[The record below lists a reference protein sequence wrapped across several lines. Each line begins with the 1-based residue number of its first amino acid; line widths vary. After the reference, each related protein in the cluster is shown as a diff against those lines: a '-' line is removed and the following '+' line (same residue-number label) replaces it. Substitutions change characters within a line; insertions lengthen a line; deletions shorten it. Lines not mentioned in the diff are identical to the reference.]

1 MIVVL
6 IALLAAVLIACGQE
20 PTLTPP
26 PEPTTTAEPV
36 ATATPDPTATP
47 TPTPDPTSTP
57 TPKATATPEPAA
69 TPTPMPT
76 PEPTTAPEPT
86 ATATPD
92 PTATPTP
99 TPTPEPTATATPD
112 PTATPTPEPTAT
124 PAPAATATPE
134 PAATPAPTPTPDP
147 AAEVT
152 PEPEVDAPLPFD
164 PAVVRGVLSNGMSY
178 YIRRNEEPRGRAHI
192 SLAVKAGSVH
202 EEESQRGLAHFVE
215 HMAFNGTERFAKQEI
230 VDYLES
236 IGSGL
241 GHDLNASVGFDDTLY
256 FLEIPT
262 DDPEITETAFRIL
275 SDWAYAIS
283 FDPEEVELERGVV
296 LEEWR
301 LFQGFNSRLRDNLLQ
316 LFFGSSVYAHRSPIG
331 LTEVI
336 ETAPAQLLR
345 DFYERWYR
353 PDLMAVVAVGD
364 FDVELIEAKVKQH
377 FAPPP
382 EGEATQERAAVAPS
396 TERPSIDVPGH
407 DAPWVEVFTDE
418 ESPGTQF
425 VLIRKLAPDMGQD
438 RTAFRRSVV
447 ERLAFMMLNARL
459 NERAQFADPP
469 YLLASAYRSRYVVPL
484 DIVVFSAWVN
494 PGGIET
500 GLAAVLEE
508 RQRIGLHGFTESE
521 LAREKSNLLRS
532 VESLYKQR
540 DQTPSQDFADEYT
553 DHFLNGT
560 PSVGIEAEWELYQE
574 LLPLITLAEFD
585 GVAESWTRP
594 EDTALLVVR
603 PAEIEGSSDGDLT
616 AATLAQLEA
625 ANTLEVEPY
634 ADVLGDVP
642 LLAALPTPG
651 SITSEEQIESIDA
664 RKWTLSNGIT
674 VIAKQTDFRDD
685 EVEFTAFSPGGHSLV
700 ADEDHVSATY
710 AAQIIGGSGVG
721 PHDNVTLEKLLAG
734 KRVSVFPY
742 IGELFEGFSGSASPE
757 DMETMFQLITLY
769 ATAPRLDPAFF
780 ERYEAQLRSSAEYRA
795 ADPDSVLFDTLNTVR
810 RQGHFR
816 ARPLSVE
823 LLEELD
829 QGRAEAVYADR
840 FADLGDA
847 TFVFVG
853 AFDWK
858 ELRSLAATYLASLPA
873 GGRVEEWRDVG
884 IDPPMGIEDHIV
896 RAGIEPRANTVL
908 LFAGDMDWSREEAL
922 KLNVAGEM
930 LGIRLRERVREE
942 LGGTYSISV
951 RASGSSLPDAEY
963 LGYAIFGSDP
973 SRTEE
978 LFGEVFE
985 EVKWL
990 REGGEQEYLDKVKE
1004 ILRTSREEDL
1014 RENGFWLGQIR
1025 AAAQRGEEFT
1035 EIVGFDELLDAL
1047 TLEDIAAAAQRYF
1060 TDDRYVR
1067 VVLLPEED

>member
-1 MIVVL
+1 MSGKLRSAAIVVL
-6 IALLAAVLIACGQE
+6 IALLAAVLIACDQE
-20 PTLTPP
+20 PTLTSLPAP
-26 PEPTTTAEPV
+26 TTAAASTATASPEPSPTPTPMPEPATAVVPR

-47 TPTPDPTSTP
+47 TPAPTT
-57 TPKATATPEPAA
+57 EPAA
-69 TPTPMPT
+69 R
-76 PEPTTAPEPT
+76 A
-86 ATATPD
+86 
-92 PTATPTP
+92 
-99 TPTPEPTATATPD
+99 
-112 PTATPTPEPTAT
+112 
-124 PAPAATATPE
+124 
-134 PAATPAPTPTPDP
+134 
-147 AAEVT
+147 T

-164 PAVVRGVLSNGMSY
+164 PAVVRGTLSNGMSY
-178 YIRRNEEPRGRAHI
+178 YIRQNEEPRERAHI

-236 IGSGL
+236 IGSDF
-241 GHDLNASVGFDDTLY
+241 GHDLNARVWFDDTLY

-262 DDPEITETAFRIL
+262 DDPEITETAFQIL

-283 FDPEEVELERGVV
+283 FDPEEVELERDVV

-301 LFQGFNSRLRDNLLQ
+301 LSQGFSSRLQDGLLQ
-316 LFFGSSVYAHRSPIG
+316 LLFGSSLYSQRAPIG
-331 LTEVI
+331 LPEVV
-336 ETAPAQLLR
+336 ETAPRQLLI

-353 PDLMAVVAVGD
+353 PDRMAVVAVGD
-364 FDVELIEAKVKQH
+364 FDTALIEAKVKQH

-382 EGEATQERAAVAPS
+382 EGEANQERATVAPS
-396 TERPSIDVPGH
+396 TEWPGIDIPGH
-407 DAPWVEVFTDE
+407 EAPWVEVFTDA

-425 VLIRKLAPDMGQD
+425 VLVRKLPPDKGQD
-438 RTAFRRSVV
+438 LTAFRRSVV

-459 NERAQFADPP
+459 NERAQAADPP
-469 YLLASAYRSRYVVPL
+469 YLLADAGRSPYVEPL
-484 DIVVFSAWVN
+484 DILTFSAWVN

-508 RQRIGLHGFTESE
+508 RQRVRLHGFTESE

-540 DQTPSQDFADEYT
+540 DQTPSRQFADEYA
-553 DHFLNGT
+553 DHFLSGT
-560 PSVGIEAEWELYQE
+560 PSIGIEAEWELYQE
-574 LLPLITLAEFD
+574 LLPLITLAEFEE
-585 GVAESWTRP
+585 VKESWTRP

-603 PAEIEGSSDGDLT
+603 PEETEGSSDDDLT

-625 ANTLEVEPY
+625 ANTLEVDPY

-664 RKWTLSNGIT
+664 QRWTLSNGIT

-685 EVEFTAFSPGGHSLV
+685 EVEFRAFSPGGHSLV

-710 AAQIIGGSGVG
+710 AAQIIEGSGVG
-721 PHDNVTLEKLLAG
+721 PHDSVALEKLLPG
-734 KRVSVFPY
+734 KKVWVSPF
-742 IGELFEGFSGSASPE
+742 IGELFEGFSGNVSPE

-769 ATAPRLDPAFF
+769 ATAPRLDTAIF
-780 ERYEAQLRSSAEYRA
+780 ERYQARLRSIAEQRA
-795 ADPDSVLFDTLNTVR
+795 ADPDSVLFDTVNTVR
-810 RQGHFR
+810 LQSHFR
-816 ARPLSVE
+816 ARPLTVE

-829 QGRAEAVYADR
+829 QERVEAVYADR

-847 TFVFVG
+847 TFIFVG
-853 AFDWK
+853 AFDWE
-858 ELRSLAATYLASLPA
+858 ELRSLTATYLASLPTT
-873 GGRVEEWRDVG
+873 GRVEEWRDVG
-884 IDPPMGIEDHIV
+884 IDPPMGIEDHVV

-908 LFAGDMDWSREEAL
+908 MFAGDMDWSRQEAL

-942 LGGTYSISV
+942 LGGTYSIGV
-951 RASGSSLPDAEY
+951 RAGGSSLPDSEY
-963 LGYAIFGSDP
+963 LVSVIFGSDP

-1004 ILRTSREEDL
+1004 ILRTSREEGL
-1014 RENGFWLGQIR
+1014 RENGFWLDQIR
-1025 AAAQRGEEFT
+1025 AAVQQGESFT

-1047 TLEDIAAAAQRYF
+1047 TLEDISAVAQRYF
-1060 TDDRYVR
+1060 IGDRYVR
-1067 VVLLPEED
+1067 VVLLPEEEQP

>member
-1 MIVVL
+1 M
-6 IALLAAVLIACGQE
+6 
-20 PTLTPP
+20 
-26 PEPTTTAEPV
+26 
-36 ATATPDPTATP
+36 
-47 TPTPDPTSTP
+47 
-57 TPKATATPEPAA
+57 PAA
-69 TPTPMPT
+69 
-76 PEPTTAPEPT
+76 PT
-86 ATATPD
+86 ATAIPE
-92 PTATPTP
+92 TAATSTP
-99 TPTPEPTATATPD
+99 TPTPEPTARA
-112 PTATPTPEPTAT
+112 
-124 PAPAATATPE
+124 
-134 PAATPAPTPTPDP
+134 
-147 AAEVT
+147 T

-164 PAVVRGVLSNGMSY
+164 PSVVRGTLSNGMSY
-178 YIRRNEEPRGRAHI
+178 YIRHNEEPRGRAHI

-236 IGSGL
+236 IGSGF
-241 GHDLNASVGFDDTLY
+241 GADLNARTGFDDTLY

-262 DDPEITETAFRIL
+262 DDPEITETAFQIL

-283 FDPEEVELERGVV
+283 FDPEEVELERDVV

-316 LFFGSSVYAHRSPIG
+316 LFFGSSLYAHRSPIG

-336 ETAPAQLLR
+336 ETAPVQLLR
-345 DFYERWYR
+345 DYYERWYR

-364 FDVELIEAKVKQH
+364 FDVALVEAKVKQH

-425 VLIRKLAPDMGQD
+425 VLIRKLTPDKSQD
-438 RTAFRRSVV
+438 QAAFRRVVV
-447 ERLAFMMLNARL
+447 ETLAFMMLNARL
-459 NERAQFADPP
+459 NERAQAVDPP
-469 YLLASAYRSRYVVPL
+469 YLLADAGRSSYVEAL
-484 DIVVFSAWVN
+484 DILTFSAWVN
-494 PGGIET
+494 PGGVET

-508 RQRIGLHGFTESE
+508 RQRVKLYGFTESE
-521 LAREKSNLLRS
+521 LDREKSNLLRS
-532 VESLYKQR
+532 VESQYKQR
-540 DQTPSQDFADEYT
+540 DQIPSRQLADEYA
-553 DHFLNGT
+553 DHFLSGT
-560 PSVGIEAEWELYQE
+560 PSPGIEALWELYQE
-574 LLPLITLAEFD
+574 LLPQISLAEFD
-585 GVAESWTRP
+585 EVAESWARP

-603 PAEIEGSSDGDLT
+603 PEETEASSDDELT

-625 ANTLEVEPY
+625 ASTLEVEPY

-664 RKWTLSNGIT
+664 QKWTLSNGIT

-685 EVEFTAFSPGGHSLV
+685 EVEFGAFSPGGHSLV
-700 ADEDHVSATY
+700 TDKDHVSATH
-710 AAQIIGGSGVG
+710 AAQIIGESGVG
-721 PHDNVTLEKLLAG
+721 PHDTVALEKLLAG
-734 KRVSVFPY
+734 KRVSVSPY
-742 IGELFEGFSGSASPE
+742 IEELFEGFSGSASPE
-757 DMETMFQLITLY
+757 DMETLFQLITLY

-780 ERYEAQLRSSAEYRA
+780 DRYEARVRSVAEYRA
-795 ADPDSVLFDTLNTVR
+795 ADPDSLLFDTVNTVLG
-810 RQGHFR
+810 QNHFR
-816 ARPLSVE
+816 ARPLTVE

-847 TFVFVG
+847 TFIFVG
-853 AFDWK
+853 AFDWE
-858 ELRSLAATYLASLPA
+858 ELRSLTATYLASLPVT
-873 GGRVEEWRDVG
+873 GRVEEWRDVG
-884 IDPPMGIEDHIV
+884 IDPPLGIEDHVV
-896 RAGIEPRANTVL
+896 RAGIEPRGIVAL
-908 LFAGDMDWSREEAL
+908 LFAGDMDWSRGEAL
-922 KLNVAGEM
+922 KLNAAGEM

-942 LGGTYSISV
+942 LGGTYGIWV
-951 RASGSSLPDAEY
+951 DAGGSSLPDGEY
-963 LGYAIFGSDP
+963 LVSVIFGSDP

-1004 ILRTSREEDL
+1004 LLRTSREEDL

-1025 AAAQRGEEFT
+1025 AAAQRGESFT

-1047 TLEDIAAAAQRYF
+1047 TLEDIAAVAQRYF

-1067 VVLLPEED
+1067 VVLLPEEEQP